1 MTATRTVLFTD
12 LAGYTEK
19 VSGTDREGLRR
30 ILREHEE
37 MVRPIVERHGGRV
50 VKNIGDSFLCMFP
63 AATDAVRAALD
74 IQAKTRSGDTPDIRI
89 SITTGDVEEIDGDVF
104 GEPVNLAAR
113 ILSITPAAEIWFG
126 IGTRVCMN
134 DAEIPWE
141 NVGLFRL
148 KGLPTEQEC
157 FRVVPPDK
165 TWLPP
170 GVITAARD
178 GKLIRYRKGVGPP
191 SLPPGPVI
199 LLEGFE
205 AGTPELEEA
214 VSSLPVLDPASF
226 YLAAYNISTA
236 QRQAWLDAGYGLVI
250 GTQESIDAAI
260 QEATLA
266 GEQAAMTSSL
276 DDAST
281 MLLDV
286 KSRADMELI
295 LCGLALPD
303 VPLSDVVASY
313 FYELLAD
320 GSWVPRSDHA
330 VARVEVRP
338 DRVVFHA
345 LAQGISVGGSLLA
358 PGESIPLQNQVSI
371 TVPSGT
377 IRYRPVNEGYKGL
390 LVADSPMRLGVTE
403 GQTAEIGRKPNPP
416 GLAFPQRE
424 GQDNIRWCSGARA
437 AKARSRNFTLDRV
450 LTGRRQAA
458 VALKNGSIQL
468 VPLHAECRTYVVH
481 PPKGLRLI
489 SKPALVNVG
498 DFIVAGTNVVGLKGV
513 D

>member
-37 MVRPIVERHGGRV
+37 MVRPIVERHGGRI

-63 AATDAVRAALD
+63 AATDGVRAALD
-74 IQAKTRSGDTPDIRI
+74 IQHKTRGGDTPDIRI
-89 SITTGDVEEIDGDVF
+89 SITTGDVEEIDGDAF

-113 ILSITPAAEIWFG
+113 ILSITPAREIWFG

-157 FRVVPPDK
+157 FRVVPPYK
-165 TWLPP
+165 SWLPP
-170 GVITAARD
+170 GIAAAARD
-178 GKLIRYRKGVGPP
+178 EKLVRYRKGVSPP
-191 SLPPGPVI
+191 SLPPDPVI

-205 AGTPELEEA
+205 AGSPELEEA
-214 VSSLPVLDPASF
+214 VGALPVLDPASF
-226 YLAAYNISTA
+226 YLAAYNIPTA
-236 QRQAWLDAGYGLVI
+236 HRQGWVDAGYGLVI
-250 GTQESIDAAI
+250 GTSESIDGALEEAIRAA
-260 QEATLA
+260 ERP
-266 GEQAAMTSSL
+266 AMTSAL

-286 KSRADMELI
+286 KSRADLELI
-295 LCGLALPD
+295 ICGLALPE
-303 VPLSDVVASY
+303 VPLSEVVASY
-313 FYELLAD
+313 SYELLAD
-320 GSWVPRSDHA
+320 GSWVPRSEQA

-345 LAQGISVGGSLLA
+345 LIQGISVGGSLLA
-358 PGESIPLQNQVSI
+358 PGESTPLQNDVTI
-371 TVPSGT
+371 AVPSGQ
-377 IRYRPVNEGYKGL
+377 IRYRAVNAGYKGL
-390 LVADSPMRLGVTE
+390 MVADTPMRLGVTD

-458 VALKNGSIQL
+458 VTLKNGSIHL

-481 PPKGLRLI
+481 PPQGLQLI
-489 SKPALVNVG
+489 SKPANVNVG
-498 DFIVAGTNVVGLKGV
+498 DFIVAGTNVVGLRGSE
-513 D
+513 